1 MERTTRK
8 KCSAKRREMDRK
20 FLEDMGIEKENI
32 DKILDQNMDE
42 IGVLNA
48 RIKTK
53 DTEISTLR
61 TDLATANGKIADLE
75 KVDVEDL
82 KTQLQNEKDARAKD
96 KKEFTLRS
104 LLQKEGCT
112 DVEYLLYKLGE
123 KVEFD
128 EKSDVKDSENFMK
141 SLKEE
146 YAAHFNEETPG
157 GTGSSGNF
165 RRNRNETPPDFSKMT
180 YSEMAAYMAEHPE
193 AKID

>member
-1 MERTTRK
+1 
-8 KCSAKRREMDRK
+8 MDRK
-20 FLEDMGIEKENI
+20 FLEGMGIEKENI

-48 RIKTK
+48 RIKSK
-53 DTEISTLR
+53 DTEINTLR
-61 TDLATANGKIADLE
+61 TDLAEANTKIADLE

-82 KTQLQNEKDARAKD
+82 KTQLQNEKDGRVKD

-112 DVEYLLYKLGE
+112 DVEYLLYKLGDE
-123 KVEFD
+123 VEFD
-128 EKSDVKDSENFMK
+128 EKGDVKDSENFMK

-146 YAAHFNEETPG
+146 YSSHFSEETGG

-165 RRNRNETPPDFSKMT
+165 RRDRGETPPDFSKMN
-180 YSEMAAYMAEHPE
+180 YSEMAAYLAEHPD

>member
-1 MERTTRK
+1 
-8 KCSAKRREMDRK
+8 MDRK

-96 KKEFTLRS
+96 K
-104 LLQKEGCT
+104 
-112 DVEYLLYKLGE
+112 
-123 KVEFD
+123 
-128 EKSDVKDSENFMK
+128 
-141 SLKEE
+141 
-146 YAAHFNEETPG
+146 
-157 GTGSSGNF
+157 
-165 RRNRNETPPDFSKMT
+165 
-180 YSEMAAYMAEHPE
+180 
-193 AKID
+193 

>member
-1 MERTTRK
+1 
-8 KCSAKRREMDRK
+8 MDRK
-20 FLEDMGIEKENI
+20 FLEGMGIEKENI

-48 RIKTK
+48 RIKSK
-53 DTEISTLR
+53 DTEINTLR
-61 TDLATANGKIADLE
+61 TDLAGANTKIADLE

-82 KTQLQNEKDARAKD
+82 KTQLQNEKDARARD

-128 EKSDVKDSENFMK
+128 EKGDVKDSENFMK

-146 YAAHFNEETPG
+146 YAAHFNEETSGG

-165 RRNRNETPPDFSKMT
+165 RRNRTETPPDFSKMT

>member
-1 MERTTRK
+1 M
-8 KCSAKRREMDRK
+8 
-20 FLEDMGIEKENI
+20 
-32 DKILDQNMDE
+32 
-42 IGVLNA
+42 
-48 RIKTK
+48 
-53 DTEISTLR
+53 
-61 TDLATANGKIADLE
+61 
-75 KVDVEDL
+75 
-82 KTQLQNEKDARAKD
+82 
-96 KKEFTLRS
+96 
-104 LLQKEGCT
+104 
-112 DVEYLLYKLGE
+112 EYLLYKLGE

-128 EKSDVKDSENFMK
+128 EKGDVKDSENFMK